1 VQVEKASDF
10 TIWGLQ
16 YGMDTMTAVKFG
28 DWLVMKLGQRD
39 VSARRFALAI
49 GVSAQSASTW
59 IKGESYPTRDK
70 LPLIAE
76 YFGVHLDEVWD
87 AYRETP
93 TSPYTDVTLARLLD
107 LPDDLRQFEVI
118 FLKHLMRAMR
128 AAEAETEERGM
139 LARHRLS

>member
-1 VQVEKASDF
+1 MSRLKKQA
-10 TIWGLQ
+10 ILQ
-16 YGMDTMTAVKFG
+16 SGVYSMGMDAMTAVKFG
-28 DWLVMKLGQRD
+28 DWLVMKLGQKD

-49 GVSAQSASTW
+49 GVSAQSASMW
-59 IKGESYPTRDK
+59 IKGDAYPTRDK

-93 TSPYTDVTLARLLD
+93 ASPYSDVTLARLLD
-107 LPDDLRQFEVI
+107 LPDDLRHFEVI

-139 LARHRLS
+139 LARRRS